1 MQSCP
6 TVPDRAA
13 ERTLNG
19 MTRARRLLRD
29 RRVLIPLQVLAV
41 AVLLAS
47 LAYAVRD
54 VWPDAAPRIRDADP
68 VDLMVALLIL
78 AAYYLLFIVGWI
90 WILRAFGIRLP
101 YRFAL
106 QAEMLSMLAK
116 YIPGGVWTPMARVFA
131 LRRFGYTDTPIV
143 LASIALEAGLSA
155 LSGVLVL
162 IASLPLVGVVD
173 APWILLTGFTLAVAI
188 LVHPAVFSAVASR
201 LLRPLG
207 AGRIPSLR
215 YRTTLAVL
223 AYYSLT
229 WPLGGAALFFLI
241 RAVGGDPD
249 PASIPFLGGA
259 TAVGAIV
266 AVLTVF
272 APSGLGVRE
281 ASVYGLILTVTTPA
295 AALGAIVL
303 NRFAITVVEAALL
316 GVGALA
322 WKASPTPPPEPRG
335 PAPRP
340 EPDAGSA

>member
-1 MQSCP
+1 MA
-6 TVPDRAA
+6 RI
-13 ERTLNG
+13 
-19 MTRARRLLRD
+19 RRLLAD
-29 RRVLIPLQVLAV
+29 KRVTVPLQVIAV
-41 AVLLAS
+41 AILLGS
-47 LAYAVRD
+47 LAYAARD
-54 VWPDAAPRIRDADP
+54 IWPDAAPRIRDADP
-68 VDLMVALLIL
+68 VDLLIAMLLL

-173 APWILLTGFTLAVAI
+173 APWILLGGFTLAVAI
-188 LVHPAVFSAVASR
+188 LVHPAVFSVVATR
-201 LLRPLG
+201 LMRPLG

-223 AYYSLT
+223 AYYGLT
-229 WPLGGAALFFLI
+229 WPLGGAALFFLL
-241 RAVGGDPD
+241 RAVGGDPEVS
-249 PASIPFLGGA
+249 SIPFLGGA

-295 AALGAIVL
+295 AALGATVP
-303 NRFAITVVEAALL
+303 NRFAITIVEAVLL

-322 WKASPTPPPEPRG
+322 WKAGPQPPPELRTA
-335 PAPRP
+335 APRP

>member
-1 MQSCP
+1 MARIRQLLQDKRV
-6 TVPDRAA
+6 TV
-13 ERTLNG
+13 
-19 MTRARRLLRD
+19 
-29 RRVLIPLQVLAV
+29 PLQVLAV
-41 AVLLAS
+41 AILVGS
-47 LAYAVRD
+47 LTYAARD
-54 VWPDAAPRIRDADP
+54 IWPDAAPLIRNADP
-68 VDLMVALLIL
+68 VDLLISMLLL
-78 AAYYLLFIVGWI
+78 AAYYLLFVVGWI

-173 APWILLTGFTLAVAI
+173 APWILLGGFTLAVAV
-188 LVHPAVFSAVASR
+188 LVHPTVFSVVASR
-201 LLRPLG
+201 LMRPLG

-215 YRTTLAVL
+215 YGTTLMVL
-223 AYYSLT
+223 AYYALT
-229 WPLGGAALFFLI
+229 WPLGGAALFFLL
-241 RAVGGDPD
+241 RAVGADPD
-249 PASIPFLGGA
+249 PSSIPFLGGA

-295 AALGAIVL
+295 AALGATVL
-303 NRFAITVVEAALL
+303 NRFAITIVEAVLL

-322 WKASPTPPPEPRG
+322 WKAAPAPPPEARS
-335 PAPRP
+335 PARRP